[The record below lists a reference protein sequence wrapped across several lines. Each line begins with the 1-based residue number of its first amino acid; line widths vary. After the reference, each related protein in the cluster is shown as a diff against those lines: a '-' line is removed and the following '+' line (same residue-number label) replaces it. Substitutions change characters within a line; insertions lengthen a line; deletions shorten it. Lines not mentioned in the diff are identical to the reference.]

1 MNVFVG
7 PTSEKEMTTGVH
19 IVSDVYC
26 IQCCIIIGWT
36 YIDAVEEDQ
45 KYKIGKF
52 IIEKSYMSKKA
63 IVKDGANLIS
73 DPVQE
78 EPSASR
84 RFLFFE
90 R

>member
-7 PTSEKEMTTGVH
+7 PTTEKEMTTGVH
-19 IVSDVYC
+19 VVSDVYC
-26 IQCCIIIGWT
+26 VQCCIVIGWT

-63 IVKDGANLIS
+63 IVKDGANFRS
-73 DPVQE
+73 SSVQE
-78 EPSASR
+78 DPSALR
-84 RFLFFE
+84 RSLFE